1 MEVTSRRK
9 KTRGASVSQSDRPTD
24 RQSAHCF
31 LLETEVRLSPR
42 AAATPTLQGHFHAS
56 ARRLQTDAKQPA
68 QLSKVAR
75 IHNHSLPPPPTCSG
89 APRVQSSS
97 SSSNPTLPNNQR
109 RFHNRSKRIVNV
121 SQQDLSSLP
130 AFPLILQ
137 PPQHTCGC
145 TWFVI

>member
-1 MEVTSRRK
+1 MEVTSQRK
-9 KTRGASVSQSDRPTD
+9 KTRGASVSQSDRQTD

-75 IHNHSLPPPPTCSG
+75 SLDSQSQPPPTTNLQWG
-89 APRVQSSS
+89 TTGPVFIVFLQSNSS
-97 SSSNPTLPNNQR
+97 KQLKTFS
-109 RFHNRSKRIVNV
+109 H
-121 SQQDLSSLP
+121 
-130 AFPLILQ
+130 
-137 PPQHTCGC
+137 
-145 TWFVI
+145 